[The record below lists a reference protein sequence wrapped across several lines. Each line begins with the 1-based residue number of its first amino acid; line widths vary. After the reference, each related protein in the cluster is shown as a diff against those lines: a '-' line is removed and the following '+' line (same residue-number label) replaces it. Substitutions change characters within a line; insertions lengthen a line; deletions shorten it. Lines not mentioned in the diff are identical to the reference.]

1 MQKKSLLALMLAA
14 MLLLSGCSLIQK
26 DPVIDAATPIVEV
39 LGQTVTKSEVQSQ
52 IGSYLT
58 SLQNYYASNYG
69 YTPDI
74 TSSETV
80 SAAQDA
86 VINEIVEGIVTDAK
100 AKELGVDT
108 LTEEEQ
114 ANVDSQWDSYYN
126 LIKSYVFAD
135 TELEGEE
142 LDKAISDSVYSYF
155 GVRKEDLTKQAI
167 ETKLKNKVIEAVNP
181 PTDSEIEAEFNKRV
195 EEAKVNYTSNPSAY
209 GSAVNKGDTVYYRPA
224 GYRMVKQILTKFTDD
239 DQSVLDTLNGKVSD
253 LNTEI
258 SSLTSSLSDVENLD
272 DLLSH
277 VTVVVN
283 GLDNLVVRPV
293 AETVASA
300 TDLTAAAA
308 EAVAETAEAVTDTAA
323 AAVTDT
329 AAETVAA
336 AAEQAKS
343 VVNELTAETTDDLAA
358 DLEEGLKTNV
368 VALARAQA
376 LKAQY
381 ETAVTNATEEA
392 YQHIDATADDI
403 LAQLASGAD
412 WDALMAEKGQDP
424 GMQSGSTAEN
434 GYAVCENFSDFDTNF
449 TSAAM
454 GLQNVGDVSDK
465 TRGSYG
471 YYIVKYISD
480 VAEGAVDLDS
490 VKDLI
495 SGDLLKT
502 AQDNY
507 FTEQVAQW
515 VKDAAAKINKN
526 ALKD

>member
-1 MQKKSLLALMLAA
+1 MTDNADLVIYRDGLKYLRGELLGAMKSLCDFAEKY
-14 MLLLSGCSLIQK
+14 K
-26 DPVIDAATPIVEV
+26 DMPT
-39 LGQTVTKSEVQSQ
+39 L
-52 IGSYLT
+52 
-58 SLQNYYASNYG
+58 G
-69 YTPDI
+69 YTHYQP
-74 TSSETV
+74 
-80 SAAQDA
+80 AQ
-86 VINEIVEGIVTDAK
+86 
-100 AKELGVDT
+100 
-108 LTEEEQ
+108 
-114 ANVDSQWDSYYN
+114 
-126 LIKSYVFAD
+126 
-135 TELEGEE
+135 
-142 LDKAISDSVYSYF
+142 
-155 GVRKEDLTKQAI
+155 
-167 ETKLKNKVIEAVNP
+167 P
-181 PTDSEIEAEFNKRV
+181 
-195 EEAKVNYTSNPSAY
+195 
-209 GSAVNKGDTVYYRPA
+209 
-224 GYRMVKQILTKFTDD
+224 
-239 DQSVLDTLNGKVSD
+239 
-253 LNTEI
+253 
-258 SSLTSSLSDVENLD
+258 
-272 DLLSH
+272 
-277 VTVVVN
+277 VTV
-283 GLDNLVVRPV
+283 GKR
-293 AETVASA
+293 AS
-300 TDLTAAAA
+300 LWL
-308 EAVAETAEAVTDTAA
+308 
-323 AAVTDT
+323 
-329 AAETVAA
+329 
-336 AAEQAKS
+336 Q
-343 VVNELTAETTDDLAA
+343 DLAA

-424 GMQSGSTAEN
+424 GMKSGSTAEN